1 MERNRFNKKKFI
13 MFIFLCSIGF
23 NGVIISLSSEPSL
36 FILAEHN
43 SIQASQ
49 TDEKQSII
57 ILIGDGMGYGP
68 IEFGRLIEYGL
79 DGNTSILEFPYQ
91 TSISTFNIFGQ
102 ITDSAEAATAIA
114 TGQKTGG
121 ARISTTIDNENLTT
135 ILEIAEDNGYN
146 TGIVARCKITHAT
159 PAAFMAHTDSRY
171 NYDDIAAD
179 ISRHTVDTI
188 LAGGRVDLVSYI
200 PTMETSGY
208 SYVTNRTDLN
218 EVSTLPVLGLFAGT
232 DLGKVV
238 TREENSTQPSLLEMT
253 QKSIELLS
261 SSDRPY
267 FLMIEGSQI
276 DWACHNNDGIY
287 LAHEIIEFEKT
298 VAFVKSIAENDP
310 SILVIVTADHE
321 TSGFDVQ
328 YQFLSTELPLESDD
342 FETKKQKRT
351 ARSQEIGYYFQ
362 SKDHTARE
370 VILTGMGPNS
380 ERIANAT
387 HHIDTF
393 DIMNSTII
401 PYTPPVDT
409 DDTDIKGKI
418 PGYSKEIVVYCLSLT
433 SLIYVLWI
441 KTKLKA

>member
-1 MERNRFNKKKFI
+1 
-13 MFIFLCSIGF
+13 
-23 NGVIISLSSEPSL
+23 
-36 FILAEHN
+36 
-43 SIQASQ
+43 
-49 TDEKQSII
+49 
-57 ILIGDGMGYGP
+57 
-68 IEFGRLIEYGL
+68 
-79 DGNTSILEFPYQ
+79 
-91 TSISTFNIFGQ
+91 
-102 ITDSAEAATAIA
+102 
-114 TGQKTGG
+114 
-121 ARISTTIDNENLTT
+121 
-135 ILEIAEDNGYN
+135 
-146 TGIVARCKITHAT
+146 
-159 PAAFMAHTDSRY
+159 
-171 NYDDIAAD
+171 
-179 ISRHTVDTI
+179 
-188 LAGGRVDLVSYI
+188 
-200 PTMETSGY
+200 
-208 SYVTNRTDLN
+208 
-218 EVSTLPVLGLFAGT
+218 
-232 DLGKVV
+232 
-238 TREENSTQPSLLEMT
+238 
-253 QKSIELLS
+253 
-261 SSDRPY
+261 
-267 FLMIEGSQI
+267 MIEGSQI